1 MGLAVGFVLVVVLAV
16 AYLSW
21 TASRLDR
28 LHQRV
33 DTAGAALEAQL
44 VQRASACRTLASV
57 RALPA
62 PVADTLGRRAG
73 VSLATAGLGCEREA
87 AENLLS
93 RQLHACLQAAPTVFV
108 PGSEPVDDLLGAAA
122 GVAFARRFYND
133 AVLGA
138 LDVRQRRL
146 PRLFRLAGH
155 AEMPACFEID
165 DTLPWESVSRS
176 AHADRDAAPLR

>member
-16 AYLSW
+16 AYLTW
-21 TASRLDR
+21 TANRLDR

-33 DTAGAALEAQL
+33 DVAAAALEAQL
-44 VQRASACRTLASV
+44 VHRASACRKLAGT
-57 RALPA
+57 ALLPP
-62 PVADTLGRRAG
+62 PVAATLDRRAR
-73 VSLATAGLGCEREA
+73 VALATAGLGCEREA

-93 RQLHACLQAAPTVFV
+93 RQLHAAVRTVPAAFL
-108 PGSEPVDDLLGAAA
+108 PGNGPVNDLLGAAT
-122 GVAFARRFYND
+122 GVAFARRFHND

-155 AEMPACFEID
+155 AAMPACFEID
-165 DTLPWESVSRS
+165 DTLPWESVSQS
-176 AHADRDAAPLR
+176 ARADRDPVR

>member
-1 MGLAVGFVLVVVLAV
+1 MGLAVGFVLAVVLAV

-21 TASRLDR
+21 TANRLDR

-33 DTAGAALEAQL
+33 DIAAAALEAQL
-44 VQRASACRTLASV
+44 GQRATACRELAGVAPLPPTVAETL
-57 RALPA
+57 
-62 PVADTLGRRAG
+62 DRRAR
-73 VSLATAGLGCEREA
+73 VALATPGLGCEREA

-93 RQLHACLQAAPTVFV
+93 RQLHVAVHAAPVAFV
-108 PGSEPVDDLLGAAA
+108 PGSGPVDDLLGAAT

-138 LDVRQRRL
+138 LDVRRRRL

-155 AEMPACFEID
+155 AAMPACFEID
-165 DTLPWESVSRS
+165 DTLPWESVSR
-176 AHADRDAAPLR
+176 AADRDPVR